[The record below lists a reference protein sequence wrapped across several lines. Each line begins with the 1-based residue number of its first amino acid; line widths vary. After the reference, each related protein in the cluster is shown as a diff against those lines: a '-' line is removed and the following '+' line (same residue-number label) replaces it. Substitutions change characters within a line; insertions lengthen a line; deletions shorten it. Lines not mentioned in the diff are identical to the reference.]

1 MLSLYLELGFDHLLD
16 LNGYDHIL
24 YLVTLCAIY
33 SIKDWKK
40 VLFLATAF
48 TIGHSITLALNA
60 YQVVS
65 ISSSWIET
73 LIPVTIIMTAIY
85 NLTLQSQDK
94 SQSSL
99 GYALAVGF
107 GLIHGMGISN
117 FLKTMMTPGESL
129 IVPLLGFNIGV
140 ELAQII
146 VVIISLVV
154 SYLLIDKIGIAQKK
168 WMRFVSIT
176 SILICLYLLYNM
188 HYSS

>member
-24 YLVTLCAIY
+24 YLVTLCSIY
-33 SIKDWKK
+33 SIKDLKK

-60 YQVVS
+60 YNIVS
-65 ISSSWIET
+65 ISSTWIET
-73 LIPVTIIMTAIY
+73 LIPITIILTAIY
-85 NLTLQSQDK
+85 NLTLQSQATSK
-94 SQSSL
+94 SSL
-99 GYALAVGF
+99 GYVLAIGF

-117 FLKTMMTPGESL
+117 FLKTMMSPGESL
-129 IVPLLGFNIGV
+129 ITPLLGFNIGV
-140 ELAQII
+140 ELAQIV
-146 VVIISLVV
+146 VVILSLII
-154 SYLLIDKIGIAQKK
+154 SYLLVDKLGVPQKK
-168 WMRFVSIT
+168 WMRFVSIA

>member
-60 YQVVS
+60 YNIVS
-65 ISSSWIET
+65 ISSTWIET
-73 LIPVTIIMTAIY
+73 LIPITIILTAIY
-85 NLTLQSQDK
+85 NLTLQSQATSK
-94 SQSSL
+94 SSL
-99 GYALAVGF
+99 GYVLAIGF

-117 FLKTMMTPGESL
+117 FLKTMMSPGESL
-129 IVPLLGFNIGV
+129 ITPLLGFNIGV
-140 ELAQII
+140 ELAQIV
-146 VVIISLVV
+146 VVILSLII
-154 SYLLIDKIGIAQKK
+154 SYLLVDKLGVPQKK
-168 WMRFVSIT
+168 WMRFVSIA